1 MKIAIASDASGFR
14 LKEHVKQ
21 VLREAGH
28 DVTDVGQ
35 QREDETVRYYEAGEL
50 LARAIQSGAY
60 ERGFV
65 MCGSG
70 AGVCMTAGKFRGVYA
85 VACESEYTAA
95 ELRRIT
101 NANVMAMGEKVVTPA
116 VAGRMALA
124 FVDSDWCDGMTPD
137 KAGMVHEGFARNG
150 AFAAKPGTNCKL
162 FVTCREMLGKPAR
175 GIYNESK
182 EARRAVTQGGR
193 LPILL

>member
-35 QREDETVRYYEAGEL
+35 QREDEAVRYYEAGEL

-70 AGVCMTAGKFRGVYA
+70 AGVCMTA
-85 VACESEYTAA
+85 YTPWPVK
-95 ELRRIT
+95 
-101 NANVMAMGEKVVTPA
+101 ANIPPP
-116 VAGRMALA
+116 
-124 FVDSDWCDGMTPD
+124 SC
-137 KAGMVHEGFARNG
+137 G
-150 AFAAKPGTNCKL
+150 ASQTR
-162 FVTCREMLGKPAR
+162 T
-175 GIYNESK
+175 
-182 EARRAVTQGGR
+182 
-193 LPILL
+193 

>member
-60 ERGFV
+60 EARFCDVRKRRRRVHDGRQV
-65 MCGSG
+65 S
-70 AGVCMTAGKFRGVYA
+70 
-85 VACESEYTAA
+85 
-95 ELRRIT
+95 RRI
-101 NANVMAMGEKVVTPA
+101 
-116 VAGRMALA
+116 R
-124 FVDSDWCDGMTPD
+124 
-137 KAGMVHEGFARNG
+137 
-150 AFAAKPGTNCKL
+150 
-162 FVTCREMLGKPAR
+162 R
-175 GIYNESK
+175 G
-182 EARRAVTQGGR
+182 
-193 LPILL
+193 L